1 MATGTNTAEDHA
13 GSVSSWSESS
23 NHPPMIDNTSPRLQ
37 SARASSTHERRS
49 VSVSPSVSPSD
60 SLRRVALVPK
70 SRFGRAQAVLVIGP
84 PGSEFDLFILEP
96 WNITGS

>member
-1 MATGTNTAEDHA
+1 
-13 GSVSSWSESS
+13 
-23 NHPPMIDNTSPRLQ
+23 MIDNTSPRLQ